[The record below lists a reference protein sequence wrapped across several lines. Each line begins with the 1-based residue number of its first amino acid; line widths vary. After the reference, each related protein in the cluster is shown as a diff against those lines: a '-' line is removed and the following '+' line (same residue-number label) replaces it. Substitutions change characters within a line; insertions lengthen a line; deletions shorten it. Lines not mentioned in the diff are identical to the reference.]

1 MKTLKLWLATLIA
14 FVFCLLLMPN
24 NALACACC
32 SEPGT
37 YRISTPRPD
46 SYKLDLL
53 GQMKF
58 VAKTELHQTPGEDNV
73 KGLGKLFQHSSSQ
86 APETEPL
93 FNLSGMFASKSW
105 KLNFK
110 SSNGQ
115 TGTLTL
121 PLPQAMVSFAA
132 DIHDGKAGGGGGPLL
147 YKEWR
152 FKGNVASAT
161 GVFQAGIVNPTTYFL
176 VFQGRGNNCDN
187 AEDFTNWRVEING
200 KKADYAFYGEM
211 ASGSQ
216 NR

>member
-1 MKTLKLWLATLIA
+1 MKNRKLWLAPLAA
-14 FVFCLLLMPN
+14 FVCCLMFAPN
-24 NALACACC
+24 KALACACC

-37 YRISTPRPD
+37 YRISTSKPD

-58 VAKTELHQTPGEDNV
+58 AAKTELYETAGEDNI
-73 KGLGKLFQHSSSQ
+73 KGLDKFFQNPTSQSSENELSFSLS
-86 APETEPL
+86 ET
-93 FNLSGMFASKSW
+93 FANKSW

-121 PLPQAMVSFAA
+121 PLPPTMVSFAA
-132 DIHDGKAGGGGGPLL
+132 DIHDGKEGGGGGPLL

-152 FKGNVASAT
+152 FKGNVTGAT
-161 GVFQAGIVNPTTYFL
+161 GVFQAGIINPTTYFL

-187 AEDFTNWRVEING
+187 AEDFTHWRVEING

>member
-1 MKTLKLWLATLIA
+1 MKNLKLWFATVA
-14 FVFCLLLMPN
+14 TFVFCLLSVPN
-24 NALACACC
+24 SVLACACC

-37 YRISTPRPD
+37 YRISAPKPD
-46 SYKLDLL
+46 SYKLDLF

-58 VAKTELHQTPGEDNV
+58 AAKTELYQTAGEDNI
-73 KGLGKLFQHSSSQ
+73 KGLDKLFQNPTSQ
-86 APETEPL
+86 APETEL
-93 FNLSGMFASKSW
+93 VFNLSEMFASKSW

-110 SSNGQ
+110 SSNGH

-121 PLPQAMVSFAA
+121 PLPLTMVSFAA
-132 DIHDGKAGGGGGPLL
+132 DIHDGKEGGAGGPLL

-152 FKGNVASAT
+152 FKGNVGNAT